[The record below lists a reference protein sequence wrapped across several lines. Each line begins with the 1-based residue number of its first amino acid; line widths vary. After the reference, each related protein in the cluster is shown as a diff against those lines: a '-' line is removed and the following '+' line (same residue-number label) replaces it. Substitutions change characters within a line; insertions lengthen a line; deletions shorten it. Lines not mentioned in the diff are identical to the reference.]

1 MYMVDK
7 DEAVNSEFGFTNQDG
22 DIESVRYEEEEESLV
37 VIDFNRGSNLYVYPK
52 DISNLI
58 KALQHMQ
65 KYLVDKGVI
74 KK

>member
-22 DIESVRYEEEEESLV
+22 DIESVRYDEEEILV
-37 VIDFNRGSNLYVYPK
+37 VINPGWGSGHNVYPK
-52 DISNLI
+52 DIPNLI

-65 KYLVDKGVI
+65 KYLIDKGVI
-74 KK
+74 KE

>member
-1 MYMVDK
+1 MYMVDN
-7 DEAVNSEFGFTNQDG
+7 DVAVNSEFGYTNQDG

-65 KYLVDKGVI
+65 KYLVDEGII
-74 KK
+74 K

>member
-22 DIESVRYEEEEESLV
+22 DIESVRYDEEEILV
-37 VIDFNRGSNLYVYPK
+37 VIDHGWGSGHNVYPK
-52 DISNLI
+52 DIPNLI

-65 KYLVDKGVI
+65 KYLVDEGII
-74 KK
+74 K

>member
-1 MYMVDK
+1 MVDK

-22 DIESVRYEEEEESLV
+22 DIESVAYDEEGSLV
-37 VIDFNRGSNLYVYPK
+37 VIDVGDGIGILVYPE
-52 DISNLI
+52 DVHNLI

-74 KK
+74 KE